1 MKPETAPEAAYKRTM
16 SVNVPIEHA
25 FKVFTEKM
33 GAWWPASHHV
43 GGTPFK
49 DILIDPRAGG
59 RWYEINVKGEECVW
73 GSVLA
78 WEPPKKVVLSW
89 HLQPDWS
96 FSPDL
101 AKASEVALEFVA
113 EGPEKTRLE
122 FEHRHL
128 ERHGAGWETMREQV
142 GSDGGWPVILDLF
155 IAATGEAAPEGKSR

>member
-1 MKPETAPEAAYKRTM
+1 MTPEPALTASFKKTM
-16 SVNVPIEHA
+16 NVNVPIDRA

-43 GGTPFK
+43 GGTPFR
-49 DILIDPRAGG
+49 DILIDQRTGG
-59 RWYEINVKGEECVW
+59 RWYEINADGQECIW

-101 AKASEVALEFVA
+101 AKASEVALEFIA

-128 ERHGAGWETMREQV
+128 ERHGAGWEKMREQV
-142 GSDGGWPVILDLF
+142 GAPGGWPIILECF
-155 IAATGEAAPEGKSR
+155 IQAAN